1 MSDLKRGL
9 SEAVGAAFAAAG
21 LPAELGRVTPSDR
34 PDLADFQCNGALPAA
49 KRAGR
54 NPREVAEEICKHLAV
69 LDKVTL
75 GFRLSS
81 VEIAGPG
88 FINLKLSDAA
98 LAERAREI
106 AADPRLGAEPLA
118 APRKILVDYGGPNVA
133 KPMHVGHLRSSIIGE
148 SVKRIYRFRGD
159 TVVGDAHFG
168 DWGYQMGLLI
178 GAVTDENAAV
188 KAAVDA
194 LNDGTG
200 VEADAVAVFEAHV
213 SLSDLDRLYPQ
224 AAARGKGEPDYRDRA
239 RKLTAEL
246 QARKPGHF
254 ALWRH
259 FAKVTRVALERDFHA
274 LGVDFDLWKGESDVD
289 LLIAP
294 MVEELDAKGL
304 LVDDQGARIIR
315 VTRQGDKRELPPL
328 LVVSSE
334 GSAMYGTTDLATI
347 VDRNASFGPD
357 HVLYVVD
364 QRQADHFEIVFRAAQ
379 IAGYVTEGML
389 EHVGFGTMNG
399 VDGKP
404 FKTREG
410 GVLKLND
417 MIVMTR
423 DKARERLHEA
433 GLGAELAPEAF
444 EDTANKVA
452 VAALK
457 FADLQ
462 NFRGTSYVFDL
473 DRFSSFEG
481 KTGPYLLY
489 QAVRVKSV
497 LRRAGDEGVEAGE
510 IAVSEP
516 AERDLVLLLDAF
528 DQAVTD
534 AYDKKAPNF
543 LAEHAY
549 KLAQG
554 FSRFYAACPIMS
566 AEPPVRASRLAGP
579 QATLPLLVLARD
591 LLGIAAPDRMSGAAT
606 RPSDRQ
612 DRRAERPLQLV
623 RHEGFGGGGVL
634 DHQAHPEELVGHAME
649 GLMAHLDALGL
660 QPLGQQFALGAQRVD
675 LCGDDGG

>member
-1 MSDLKRGL
+1 MTDLKSGL
-9 SEAVGAAFAAAG
+9 GEAVGAAFVSLG

-34 PDLADFQCNGALPAA
+34 PDLADFQCNGALAAA
-49 KRAGR
+49 KKAGR
-54 NPREVAEEICKHLAV
+54 NPREVAAEVAAKLA
-69 LDKVTL
+69 DDP
-75 GFRLSS
+75 RLAS

-88 FINLKLSDAA
+88 FINMKLSDAA
-98 LAERAREI
+98 LAQRAAEI
-106 AADPRLGAEPLA
+106 AGDDRLGAALVAEP
-118 APRKILVDYGGPNVA
+118 RRVLVDYGGPNVA

-178 GAVTDENAAV
+178 GAVMDEHPDIAA
-188 KAAVDA
+188 K
-194 LNDGTG
+194 
-200 VEADAVAVFEAHV
+200 VEAINGGASDDGAEALFDRV
-213 SLSDLDRLYPQ
+213 TLADLDRLYPE
-224 AAARGKGEPDYRDRA
+224 AAARGKADTDYRDRA
-239 RKLTAEL
+239 RKLTAAL
-246 QARKPGHF
+246 QDRAPGYF
-254 ALWRH
+254 QLWKH

-274 LGVDFDLWKGESDVD
+274 LGVDFDLWKGESDVED
-289 LLIAP
+289 LIDP
-294 MVEELDAKGL
+294 MVAELDAKGL
-304 LVDDQGARIIR
+304 LVEDQGARIIR
-315 VTRQGDKRELPPL
+315 VARQGDKRELPPL

-347 VDRNASFGPD
+347 LDRRDSFGFD
-357 HVLYVVD
+357 HILYVVD
-364 QRQADHFEIVFRAAQ
+364 QRQADHFEIVFRAACL
-379 IAGYVTEGML
+379 AGYAAEGAL

-399 VDGKP
+399 TDGKP

-423 DKARERLHEA
+423 SKAEERLHEA
-433 GLGAELAPEAF
+433 GLGAELDTEAF
-444 EDTANKVA
+444 ADTANKVA

-497 LRRAGDEGVEAGE
+497 LRKAAEEKAQAGAIQVG
-510 IAVSEP
+510 EP

-528 DQAVTD
+528 DTAVSE

-543 LAEHAY
+543 LADHAY
-549 KLAQG
+549 KLAQA
-554 FSRFYAACPIMS
+554 FSKFYAACPILS
-566 AEPPVRASRLAGP
+566 AAPDVRASRLALA
-579 QATLPLLVLARD
+579 QTTLRQLELALD
-591 LLGIAAPDRMSGAAT
+591 LLGISAPDRM
-606 RPSDRQ
+606 
-612 DRRAERPLQLV
+612 
-623 RHEGFGGGGVL
+623 
-634 DHQAHPEELVGHAME
+634 
-649 GLMAHLDALGL
+649 
-660 QPLGQQFALGAQRVD
+660 
-675 LCGDDGG
+675 